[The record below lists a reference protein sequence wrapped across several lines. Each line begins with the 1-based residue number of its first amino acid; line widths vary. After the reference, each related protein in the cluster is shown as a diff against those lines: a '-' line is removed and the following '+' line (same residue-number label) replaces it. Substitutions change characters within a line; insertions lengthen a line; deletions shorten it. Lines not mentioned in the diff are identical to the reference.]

1 MTCDTIREQLGAY
14 VDGEVAPESRA
25 EIHDHVASCR
35 DCAGEL
41 AELRELANAL
51 SRRPADVAVPPILW
65 RAIEERLPARPKRR
79 ILTLPISRSV
89 GIAAA
94 VFILVGLG
102 LFSLPWG
109 GNGIPQAQA
118 ATVDFG
124 VLLDGLRFDARA
136 AFDKFVSFYQGRRAT
151 VAEARQHGKDL
162 TFDLPESL
170 PGGFRLTA
178 TYTLRFGNKPG
189 VAARYD
195 RDGQFLGAL
204 FHPPVVEEDFGTH
217 EDRECVVGT
226 HRGHAVEVG
235 EWRLVH
241 VTDPSTCHCVLST
254 LDESTELPPILS
266 ALAPNIQAGAEAP
279 HGHSADRP

>member
-1 MTCDTIREQLGAY
+1 MSCDTVREHLGAY
-14 VDGEVAPESRA
+14 VDGEVTPALRDQIYSHVADCPGCASELTELHDLAGALSRA
-25 EIHDHVASCR
+25 EV
-35 DCAGEL
+35 
-41 AELRELANAL
+41 
-51 SRRPADVAVPPILW
+51 VAVPPTLW
-65 RAIEERLPARPKRR
+65 HAIEGRLPSARRGHR
-79 ILTLPISRSV
+79 ILKLRLPRMV

-118 ATVDFG
+118 AAVDFG

-136 AFDKFVSFYQGRRAT
+136 AFDKFVSHYEGRRAT
-151 VAEARQHGKDL
+151 VPEARQHGKDL

-178 TYTLRFGNKPG
+178 VYTLRFGNKLG
-189 VAARYD
+189 VAACYE
-195 RDGQFLGAL
+195 RDDQFLGAL
-204 FHPPVVEEDFGTH
+204 FHPPVLQEDFGSH
-217 EDRECVVGT
+217 EDRECVVGQ

-254 LDESTELPPILS
+254 LDESTELPPVLS
-266 ALAPNIQAGAEAP
+266 ALAPLSATAGSES
-279 HGHSADRP
+279 HGHSEKRP

>member
-1 MTCDTIREQLGAY
+1 MTCDTVREQLGAY
-14 VDGEVAPESRA
+14 VDGEIAPELRA
-25 EIHDHVASCR
+25 EISHHVASCP

-41 AELRELANAL
+41 AELRELADAL
-51 SRRPADVAVPPILW
+51 SRPQAAVVPTGLW
-65 RAIEERLPARPKRR
+65 QAIEERLPAKPKRR
-79 ILTLPISRSV
+79 ILTFPIPRLI

-109 GNGIPQAQA
+109 GNGIQQAQA
-118 ATVDFG
+118 ATVDFS

-136 AFDKFVSFYQGRRAT
+136 AFDKFVSLYQGRRAT
-151 VAEARQHGKDL
+151 LPEARRHGKDL
-162 TFDLPESL
+162 TFDLPDSL

-178 TYTLRFGNKPG
+178 IYTLRFGNKPG
-189 VAARYD
+189 VAACYQ

-204 FHPPVVEEDFGTH
+204 FHPPVLQEDFGTH
-217 EDRECVVGT
+217 EDRECVVGQ

-241 VTDPSTCHCVLST
+241 VTDPTTCHCVLST
-254 LDESTELPPILS
+254 LSESTELPPVLS
-266 ALAPNIQAGAEAP
+266 ALAPHSDLSGSDS
-279 HGHSADRP
+279 HGHPEKRP

>member
-1 MTCDTIREQLGAY
+1 MNCGTIREQLGGY
-14 VDGEVAPESRA
+14 VDGEVALESRA
-25 EIHDHVASCR
+25 EIHDHVASCP

-41 AELRELANAL
+41 AELHELADAL
-51 SRRPADVAVPPILW
+51 SRPQTAAVPTGLW
-65 RAIEERLPARPKRR
+65 QAIEERLPARPKRR
-79 ILTLPISRSV
+79 ILTFPIPRFI

-109 GNGIPQAQA
+109 GNGIQQAQA

-136 AFDKFVSFYQGRRAT
+136 AFDKFVSLYQGRRAT
-151 VAEARQHGKDL
+151 GAEARQHGKDL
-162 TFDLPESL
+162 TFNLPESL

-178 TYTLRFGNKPG
+178 IYTLRFGNKPG
-189 VAARYD
+189 VAACYE

-204 FHPPVVEEDFGTH
+204 FHPPVLQEDFGTH
-217 EDRECVVGT
+217 EDRECVVGD
-226 HRGHAVEVG
+226 HRGHAVEVC

-266 ALAPNIQAGAEAP
+266 ALAPNIQPGSEAP
-279 HGHSADRP
+279 HGHGGDRP

>member
-1 MTCDTIREQLGAY
+1 MTCNTVREQLGAY
-14 VDGEVAPESRA
+14 VDGEIAPEFRA
-25 EIHDHVASCR
+25 EIERHVASCP

-41 AELRELANAL
+41 AELRELADAL
-51 SRRPADVAVPPILW
+51 SRPEIAAVPAGLW
-65 RAIEERLPARPKRR
+65 QAIEGRLPARPRRR
-79 ILTLPISRSV
+79 ILTFPIPRFI

-109 GNGIPQAQA
+109 GNGISQAQA

-124 VLLDGLRFDARA
+124 VLLDGLRFDART
-136 AFDKFVSFYQGRRAT
+136 AFDKFISLYQGRRAT

-178 TYTLRFGNKPG
+178 IYTLRFGNKSG
-189 VAARYD
+189 VAACYE

-204 FHPPVVEEDFGTH
+204 FHPPVLQEDFGTH
-217 EDRECVVGT
+217 ADRECVVGQ

-241 VTDPSTCHCVLST
+241 VTDPTTCHCVLST
-254 LDESTELPPILS
+254 LNEATELPPVLS
-266 ALAPNIQAGAEAP
+266 ALVPHNASMQPDS
-279 HGHSADRP
+279 HGHSGKGP

>member
-1 MTCDTIREQLGAY
+1 MTCNTVREQLGAY
-14 VDGEVAPESRA
+14 VDGEIAPEFRA
-25 EIHDHVASCR
+25 EIGHHVASCP

-41 AELRELANAL
+41 AELHDLADAL
-51 SRRPADVAVPPILW
+51 SRPQIAAVPAGLW
-65 RAIEERLPARPKRR
+65 RAIEEQLPARPKRR
-79 ILTLPISRSV
+79 ILTFPIPRFI

-109 GNGIPQAQA
+109 GNGIQQAQA

-124 VLLDGLRFDARA
+124 VLLDGLRFDARS
-136 AFDKFVSFYQGRRAT
+136 AFDKFVSAYQGRLAT
-151 VAEARQHGKDL
+151 VAEARRHGKDL

-178 TYTLRFGNKPG
+178 VYTLRFGNKPG
-189 VAARYD
+189 VAACYE

-204 FHPPVVEEDFGTH
+204 FHPPVLQEDFGTH
-217 EDRECVVGT
+217 ADRECVVGQ

-241 VTDPSTCHCVLST
+241 VTDPTTCHCVLST
-254 LDESTELPPILS
+254 LNESTELPPVLN
-266 ALAPNIQAGAEAP
+266 ALAPHSDPSGP
-279 HGHSADRP
+279 DSHGHSDKRP

>member
-1 MTCDTIREQLGAY
+1 MTCDTIREQLGTY
-14 VDGEVAPESRA
+14 VDGEVPPESRA
-25 EIHDHVASCR
+25 EIHDHVANCP

-51 SRRPADVAVPPILW
+51 SRPGTVAVPPNLW
-65 RAIEERLPARPKRR
+65 QAIEERLPARPKRR
-79 ILTLPISRSV
+79 ILTFPIPRLV

-94 VFILVGLG
+94 VFIVVGLG

-124 VLLDGLRFDARA
+124 VLLDGLRFDARG
-136 AFDKFVSFYQGRRAT
+136 AFDKFVSLYQGRRAT
-151 VAEARQHGKDL
+151 VAEARRHGKDL

-178 TYTLRFGNKPG
+178 IYTLQFGNKPG
-189 VAARYD
+189 VAARYE

-204 FHPPVVEEDFGTH
+204 FHPPVLQEDFGTH
-217 EDRECVVGT
+217 ADRECVVGQ

-254 LDESTELPPILS
+254 LDETTELPPILS
-266 ALAPNIQAGAEAP
+266 ALAPNIQPGAEAP
-279 HGHSADRP
+279 HGHGGDRP